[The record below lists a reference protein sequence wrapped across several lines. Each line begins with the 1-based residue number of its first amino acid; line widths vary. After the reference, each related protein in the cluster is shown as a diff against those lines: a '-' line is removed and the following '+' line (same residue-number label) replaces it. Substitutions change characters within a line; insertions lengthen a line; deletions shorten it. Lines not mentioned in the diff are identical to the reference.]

1 MCGIGGFYVADD
13 SSLGGADTLQTMVR
27 VLRHRGPDD
36 EGIWLNPSNRI
47 GLAHTRLAIIDL
59 SPAGHQPMISG
70 SGRFALAFNGE
81 IYNYRVLA
89 SELAKAGFQPRGHSD
104 TEVLLAGFEY
114 WGVEATLRKAAGMFA
129 LAIVDNQTGTMS
141 LARDRLGEKPLYL
154 AQAGSSYL
162 FASELGALTAITGTT
177 TTLDMTALSLY
188 LRRNYIPA
196 PWTIYSNIRKVEPG
210 TCVTLTR
217 GAIGPVAKTTR
228 FWHYP
233 GDLDAAQVG
242 SGSATL
248 EELDATLRT
257 VVREQM
263 ISDRP
268 LGAFLSGGIDS
279 SLIAML
285 MQEES
290 SQPVQTFT
298 VGFDDQ
304 AFNELPFARDVAQR
318 LGTDHHEIMLGAS
331 AGMDLIDE
339 LPRVYGE
346 PCADSSQ
353 IPTLL
358 VTREARRHVVV
369 ALSGDGGDENFGGY
383 ERYFEVLA
391 SWQRIERVPAWLRP
405 GICRLLRLGDQ
416 SWLDG
421 GVGRTVNTLLR
432 RNPSRRLSSVFRHAA
447 EVLGAGTLQD
457 RYLDYHPV
465 WARPGDALAVAN
477 GAAELPRPGFTMPRG
492 ATAPITSQIH
502 RLMAIDM
509 RAYLPDDILVKVD
522 RASMSVGLECRA
534 PLLDHRVVEVAW
546 RLAAASLAQDGRGK
560 YPLRQLLTRRLPAE
574 LFERR
579 KQGFAVPI
587 GQWLRSSL
595 RDWAEDL
602 LSEKSLSNDAPFL
615 NAREIRRRWSE
626 HVGGVWDNSAQLW
639 GILQLVRWCRTQP
652 QPPRAP

>member
-1 MCGIGGFYVADD
+1 MCGIGGFYAADD
-13 SSLGGADTLQTMVR
+13 SNLGGPDTLQTMVR

-36 EGIWLNPSNRI
+36 EGIWLNPSRRI

-70 SGRFALAFNGE
+70 SGRFALVFNGE

-89 SELAKAGFQPRGHSD
+89 AELAKAGFQPRGHSD
-104 TEVLLAGFEY
+104 TEVLLAGFEL
-114 WGVEATLRKAAGMFA
+114 WGIEATLRRAAGMFA

-162 FASELGALTAITGTT
+162 FASELGALTAIPGTT
-177 TTLDMTALSLY
+177 TTLDMTALGLY
-188 LRRNYIPA
+188 LRHNYIPA
-196 PWTIYSNIRKVEPG
+196 PRTIYSNIRKVEPG
-210 TCVTLTR
+210 TCVTFTR
-217 GAIGPVAKTTR
+217 GTNGPVEKITR

-233 GDLDAAQVG
+233 GALDAGQVG
-242 SGSATL
+242 DGSAKL
-248 EELDATLRT
+248 EDLDATLRT

-279 SLIAML
+279 SLVAML

-318 LGTDHHEIMLGAS
+318 LGTDHHEIMLGAT
-331 AGMDLIDE
+331 AGITLIDE

-346 PCADSSQ
+346 PFADSSQ

-383 ERYFEVLA
+383 GRYFEVLA
-391 SWQRIERVPAWLRP
+391 SWQRIERLPAWLRP
-405 GICRLLRLGDQ
+405 TVCALLRLGDQ

-421 GVGRTVNTLLR
+421 GIGRGVNALLG
-432 RNPSRRLSSVFRHAA
+432 RNPERRISSVFRNAA
-447 EVLGAGTLQD
+447 DVLSARSLQD
-457 RYLDYHPV
+457 RYLNYQPV
-465 WARPGDALAVAN
+465 WARPGEALALA
-477 GAAELPRPGFTMPRG
+477 GHAASLRQPAGGVE
-492 ATAPITSQIH
+492 APLRSDLH
-502 RLMAIDM
+502 SMMAIDM

-546 RLAAASLAQDGRGK
+546 RLAASSLAQDGRGK
-560 YPLRQLLTRRLPAE
+560 YPLRQLLARRLPTE
-574 LFERR
+574 LFERP

-587 GQWLRSSL
+587 AQWLRTSL
-595 RDWAEDL
+595 RDWTEDL
-602 LSEKSLSNDAPFL
+602 LSEKSLAQDAPFL
-615 NAREIRRRWSE
+615 NAPEIRRRWSQ
-626 HVGGVWDNSAQLW
+626 HVAGVWDNSAQLW

-652 QPPRAP
+652 QPPRVS

>member
-1 MCGIGGFYVADD
+1 MCGIGGYYSADNG
-13 SSLGGADTLQTMVR
+13 SIASAETLHRMVEA
-27 VLRHRGPDD
+27 LKHRGPDD
-36 EGIWLNPSNRI
+36 QGTWLDASGRV

-70 SGRFALAFNGE
+70 SGRFALVFNGE

-89 SELAKAGFQPRGHSD
+89 NELTQAGFRPKGHSD

-114 WGVEATLRKAAGMFA
+114 WGVEATLRRAAGMFA
-129 LAIVDNQTGTMS
+129 IAVLDTQTGTLS

-154 AQAGSSYL
+154 AQVGSSYL
-162 FASELGALTAITGTT
+162 FASELGAITAIAGAT
-177 TTLDMTALSLY
+177 TTLDMTALNLY
-188 LRRNYIPA
+188 LRHNYIPA

-217 GAIGPVAKTTR
+217 GGSTVVAKTMR

-233 GDLDAAQVG
+233 GDLDAAEVG
-242 SGSATL
+242 SGNTSL
-248 EELDATLRT
+248 EDLETILRT

-290 SQPVQTFT
+290 PHPVKTFT

-304 AFNELPFARDVAQR
+304 AFNELPFAREVAQR
-318 LGTDHHEIMLGAS
+318 LGTDHHEIMLS
-331 AGMDLIDE
+331 ATAGVDLIDE

-346 PCADSSQ
+346 PFADSSQ

-369 ALSGDGGDENFGGY
+369 ALSGDGGDENFAGY
-383 ERYFEVLA
+383 DRYFEVLA
-391 SWQRIERVPAWLRP
+391 SWQRIGRIPGWLRP
-405 GICRLLRLGDQ
+405 ALSGLMRLGDQ

-421 GVGRTVNTLLR
+421 GVARTANRLLR
-432 RNPSRRLSSVFRHAA
+432 RNSARRLSSVFRHSA
-447 EVLGAGTLQD
+447 EVLGARTVQD
-457 RYLDYHPV
+457 RYFNYQPV
-465 WARPGDALAVAN
+465 WARPSDAFAV
-477 GAAELPRPGFTMPRG
+477 PGSARG
-492 ATAPITSQIH
+492 SPQPLGGNPLLHADLH
-502 RLMAIDM
+502 RLMAIDI
-509 RAYLPDDILVKVD
+509 RSYLPDDILVKVD

-546 RLAAASLAQDGRGK
+546 RFAAAALTHDGRGK

-595 RDWAEDL
+595 REWAEDL
-602 LSEKSLSNDAPFL
+602 LSEQSLARDTPFL
-615 NAREIRRRWSE
+615 NAREIRRRWTE
-626 HVGGVWDNSAQLW
+626 HLTGVWDNSAQLW
-639 GILQLVRWCRTQP
+639 GILQLLRWCRLQP
-652 QPPRAP
+652 QPPRS

>member
-13 SSLGGADTLQTMVR
+13 SSLGGPDTLQTMVR
-27 VLRHRGPDD
+27 VLRHRGPDS
-36 EGIWLNPSNRI
+36 EGTWLSPSGRI

-70 SGRFALAFNGE
+70 SGRFALSFNGE
-81 IYNYRVLA
+81 IYNYKALA
-89 SELAKAGFQPRGHSD
+89 AELAQAGFQPRGHSD

-114 WGVEATLRKAAGMFA
+114 WGVEPTLRKAAGMFA

-162 FASELGALTAITGTT
+162 FASELGALTAVAGTT
-177 TTLDMTALSLY
+177 TTLDVTALSLY

-210 TCVTLTR
+210 TCVTLTKS
-217 GAIGPVAKTTR
+217 ATGPVAKTTR

-233 GDLDAAQVG
+233 GDLDATQVG
-242 SGSATL
+242 NGSATL

-279 SLIAML
+279 SLVAML

-290 SQPVQTFT
+290 SHPVQTFT

-304 AFNELPFARDVAQR
+304 AFNELPFARDVANR

-331 AGMDLIDE
+331 AGMALIDE

-346 PCADSSQ
+346 PFADSSQ

-405 GICRLLRLGDQ
+405 SIVGLLRLGDQ

-421 GVGRTVNTLLR
+421 GIGKAVNTLLR
-432 RNPSRRLSSVFRHAA
+432 RNSARRLSSVFRNSAA
-447 EVLGAGTLQD
+447 VLGAPTLQD
-457 RYLDYHPV
+457 RYLDFHPV
-465 WARPGDALAVAN
+465 WARPAEALSLAN
-477 GAAELPRPGFTMPRG
+477 GAAALPRLNGG
-492 ATAPITSQIH
+492 GAPIASPLH
-502 RLMAIDM
+502 SLMAIDM

-587 GQWLRSSL
+587 GSWLRSSL

-615 NAREIRRRWSE
+615 NAPEIRRRWSE
-626 HVGGVWDNSAQLW
+626 HVAGVWDNSTQLW

-652 QPPRAP
+652 QTPRVS